1 VSIERSAFF
10 LETPRGRR
18 FCLDT
23 LPSQPVVGAMLYFPP
38 FAEELNKSRRMAALA
53 ARAFAAHG
61 WRVLQ
66 PDVHGCGDSEGDFGA
81 ADWQGWCD
89 DMEDAWRWL
98 TARTPGRRV
107 WWSLRAGSLLVTE
120 CLRRAASCQT
130 GQTVPPELLLW
141 QPVLDGER
149 HLHQFLRLETAR
161 HMLAESDA
169 RAAAA
174 GLRAAL
180 ERGEA
185 VEVAGYTL
193 NPALARGLAGA
204 RFELIN
210 PIPNHTTVG
219 AGFKPA
225 HRPTCTVNG
234 GTVNMIEVGRQ
245 EGAASPAFAAFAAS
259 AAGVHLHQV
268 PGAAF
273 WQTQEIAEVPTLIE
287 KSLAVLERP
296 CP

>member
-1 VSIERSAFF
+1 MPRVSIGRSAFF

-23 LPSQPVVGAMLYFPP
+23 LPSSPVVGAMLYFPP

-66 PDVHGCGDSEGDFGA
+66 PDVHGCGDSVGDFGD
-81 ADWQGWCD
+81 ADWQGWIA
-89 DMEDAWRWL
+89 DMADAWRWL

-107 WWSLRAGSLLVTE
+107 WWSLRAGSLLVAE
-120 CLRRAASCQT
+120 CLRSA
-130 GQTVPPELLLW
+130 GQIEPPELLLW
-141 QPVLDGER
+141 QPVVDGER
-149 HLHQFLRLETAR
+149 HLRQFLRLETAR
-161 HMLAESDA
+161 QMLAESDA
-169 RAAAA
+169 STAAA

-193 NPALARGLAGA
+193 NPALARGLSAA
-204 RFELIN
+204 RFEL
-210 PIPNHTTVG
+210 PVG

-225 HRPTCTVNG
+225 L
-234 GTVNMIEVGRQ
+234 VNMIEAGRQ
-245 EGAASPAFAAFAAS
+245 AGAPSPALAALAAK

-273 WQTQEIAEVPTLIE
+273 WQTQEIAEAPTLIE
-287 KSLAVLERP
+287 KSLAVLEGS
-296 CP
+296 CS